1 MHSVPQA
8 RKLVESL
15 RTEREMPRLLVSKA
29 TNDLVKYTADH
40 SPDDVFV
47 TGFIS
52 DKLNPFRPKSSFQCA
67 AL

>member
-1 MHSVPQA
+1 MHSVPQG

-15 RTEREMPRLLVSKA
+15 RSERDMPRQLVSQA
-29 TNDLVKYTADH
+29 TTDLIKYTEDH
-40 SPDDVFV
+40 TPDDVFV
-47 TGFIS
+47 KGFAS